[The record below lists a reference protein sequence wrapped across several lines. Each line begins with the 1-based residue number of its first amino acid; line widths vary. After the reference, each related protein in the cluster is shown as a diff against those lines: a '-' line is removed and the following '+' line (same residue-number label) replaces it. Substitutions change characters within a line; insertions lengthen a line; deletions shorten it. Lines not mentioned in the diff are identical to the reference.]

1 MNHSVISETDERI
14 GQLEAELA
22 RLRRE
27 TLRIKRL
34 GAAAL
39 LGVSVIAGMG
49 ATYMQVQDVVAARK
63 FVVVDP
69 NTNKER
75 ITLGFN
81 NTGAAS
87 IWLNDE
93 DGSTHLFLAA
103 ARNGEASGIEFFD
116 IDKQKKVEIGVNRAG
131 QGLNINGRNFP

>member
-1 MNHSVISETDERI
+1 MNHSIIPDPDERI
-14 GQLEAELA
+14 RQLEAELI

-27 TLRIKRL
+27 TQSIRRF

-39 LGVSVIAGMG
+39 LGIAAIAVMG
-49 ATYMQVQDVVAARK
+49 ASFMQVQDVIAARK

-75 ITLGFN
+75 IALGFN

-93 DGSTHLFLAA
+93 DGGTHLFLSA
-103 ARNGEASGIEFFD
+103 ARNGEESDIQFFD
-116 IDKQKKVEIGVNRAG
+116 IDKQKKVAIGVNRTG